1 MKVLAYF
8 SVAIGTVALALAVYL
23 YFVVAENAAI
33 AESNSDMMPKLIGE
47 SYYGSQAQQDD
58 LDAMSLKTN
67 TGVIVFF
74 AGILTV
80 VLALVP
86 AIKKQKAAWIGVVF
100 GSVAFVIGAL
110 YGTHMF
116 S

>member
-1 MKVLAYF
+1 MKVLAYI

-33 AESNSDMMPKLIGE
+33 AQLNSDRMPTLIGE

-74 AGILTV
+74 AGILTT

-100 GSVAFVIGAL
+100 GLVAFVIGAL